1 MLPAHRFLDEIV
13 VSLRTVIAP
22 AIADPYPKAQA
33 YMAAVILEFV
43 ARQVEERGD
52 LAQGKARALER
63 LFGDLSAELGGRG
76 LPGPDA
82 AGAEAR
88 LCRVIEWLYTE
99 RERLGADVFAAAHGR
114 VRRTL
119 RQLLDEDLK
128 VAGKAGK

>member
-1 MLPAHRFLDEIV
+1 MLPARRFLDEIV

-33 YMAAVILEFV
+33 YMAAVILELV

-52 LAQGKARALER
+52 LARAKAHALEQ
-63 LFGDLSAELGGRG
+63 LFDDLSAGLAGRG
-76 LPGPDA
+76 LPGPDG

-88 LCRVIEWLYTE
+88 LCRVIEWLYAE
-99 RERLGADVFAAAHGR
+99 REGLGPDVFAAAHDR
-114 VRRTL
+114 VRRAL

-128 VAGKAGK
+128 VAGQAGA